1 LTIEKLLYFGIMS
14 NCCLPLQQS
23 RQKAESV
30 NEKLQDEKREL
41 EAILAKGAGAVQ
53 EVEAKAKKVEAE
65 KKELDRQASV
75 SATAP

>member
-1 LTIEKLLYFGIMS
+1 M
-14 NCCLPLQQS
+14 
-23 RQKAESV
+23 